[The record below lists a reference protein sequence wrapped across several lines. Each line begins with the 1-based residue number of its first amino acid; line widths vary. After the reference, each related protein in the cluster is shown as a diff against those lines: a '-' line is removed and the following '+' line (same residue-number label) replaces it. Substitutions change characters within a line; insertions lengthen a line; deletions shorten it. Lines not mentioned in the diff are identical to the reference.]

1 MNDLLKAYL
10 DNALTPDER
19 TQVEAELKINPALQ
33 QELEELEATGQY
45 LDASAAPIEINGL
58 ETTLAALANKRAKL
72 PWFRSPYAV
81 LAACTVIVALVMT
94 NNPNFIQGFTNSS
107 ADVAASSPMA
117 KSAESSTADA
127 ASHTPAFEMSPNA
140 RGGGPAGADFEAS
153 KENDNLFGDM
163 AGAEYPLN
171 PAEELEQARS
181 HSNNGIAKS
190 DARPEVNRVR
200 KPNNS
205 TTQAAPNNR
214 QIIKTADL
222 SVRVKDLVPAATRA
236 EVIAKQ
242 YGGFVENSSRYS
254 QGNAKYANYVI
265 RVKSDQ
271 FDQAMAEIRKLGE
284 VTAESISGND
294 VTAQIADTTARLKQK
309 RLEEAQY
316 QEVLKTARKISDILE
331 VKQYISDIREEIEAT
346 EAQLKSLK
354 DLASLSTITL
364 NLEQRETIKAAPPQD
379 WLSNA
384 WIKAMNRFSGI
395 GQFLVGAA
403 INIIV
408 LAPFWL
414 PFALGIWWWNRKRSR

>member
-1 MNDLLKAYL
+1 MNDQLKAYL
-10 DNALTPDER
+10 DDALSPEER
-19 TQVEAELKINPALQ
+19 TQLETELQINPALQ
-33 QELEELEATGQY
+33 QELEELKATGLY
-45 LDASAAPIEINGL
+45 LEACAAPIEIKGL
-58 ETTLAALANKRAKL
+58 ESTLAALTKKRTKL

-81 LAACTVIVALVMT
+81 LAACTVFVALVM
-94 NNPNFIQGFTNSS
+94 PVVFPVFAQAKYPSS
-107 ADVAASSPMA
+107 EFANAEVAASSPMA
-117 KSAESSTADA
+117 KSADSSSTDT
-127 ASHTPAFEMSPNA
+127 ASPSTKDPALREIHQRSSGSP
-140 RGGGPAGADFEAS
+140 GANSERETDS
-153 KENDNLFGDM
+153 KSAPSELQNGSQSFGD
-163 AGAEYPLN
+163 
-171 PAEELEQARS
+171 
-181 HSNNGIAKS
+181 KS
-190 DARPEVNRVR
+190 EDLAA
-200 KPNNS
+200 KPNSS
-205 TTQAAPNNR
+205 TTQAVPNNR

-242 YGGFVENSSRYS
+242 YGGFVENSSRYN

-271 FDQAMAEIRKLGE
+271 FDKAMTEIRKLGE

-294 VTAQIADTTARLKQK
+294 VTGQIADTAARLKQK

-316 QEVLKTARKISDILE
+316 QEVLKSARKISDILE

-364 NLEQRETIKAAPPQD
+364 NLEQRETIKATPPQD

-384 WIKAMNRFSGI
+384 WIRAINRFSGI
-395 GQFLVGAA
+395 GQYLIGAA
-403 INIIV
+403 INILV